1 MNERPH
7 RILPTW
13 ICGLLFTAQLLAP
26 ALLRAAPGAEPAAEQ
41 VTRPAALATSHTP
54 EVTSALVPTI
64 VVRVLVGTD
73 GAVKQAELKQ
83 KRSGLDAVEKQV
95 LDAARSYHFKPA
107 LQNGKPVESWVAVR
121 VPLKAS
127 ARPRQIVVKGSDTI
141 GAALMPAWAE
151 ALQRAQ
157 PRLSVEVEALG
168 SNTAF
173 TGLLEGSADIGAS
186 SRWIKPDEVAFA
198 AKLGLQ
204 LYEAY
209 AGYDG
214 IAVIVHP
221 DNPLRELGLE
231 GVARIFSERVTNWRE
246 LGGPDA
252 PIRVLG
258 RPAYSGT
265 HAFFKERVLGAL
277 GTDVA
282 FGTKIKSVE
291 KTDDIV
297 DAVAKDPAAI
307 GYVGLGHVK
316 PSVRSLAI
324 KAQPSAVAVS
334 PNAESIRDGRYVIS
348 RPLLLYLRTDSSR
361 DARAVVDFALSSE
374 GQALVAKNGF
384 VPLPGSAGGFSAEA
398 PAPPVAPP
406 EMIRIYFDP
415 NSTAVSQESKL
426 DLRQAE
432 MAVRG
437 HRTVLVIGNADSSGK
452 LEDNRRLAKQRAELV
467 AAKLREYA
475 WHDTSIE
482 VEVAAADYPL
492 ASNETKDG
500 RRSNRRVDVIALKD
514 TVRRP
519 EPSKPEAPVSTPPEP
534 ARDVASGETTSGL

>member
-1 MNERPH
+1 
-7 RILPTW
+7 
-13 ICGLLFTAQLLAP
+13 
-26 ALLRAAPGAEPAAEQ
+26 
-41 VTRPAALATSHTP
+41 
-54 EVTSALVPTI
+54 
-64 VVRVLVGTD
+64 
-73 GAVKQAELKQ
+73 
-83 KRSGLDAVEKQV
+83 
-95 LDAARSYHFKPA
+95 
-107 LQNGKPVESWVAVR
+107 
-121 VPLKAS
+121 
-127 ARPRQIVVKGSDTI
+127 
-141 GAALMPAWAE
+141 MPAWAD
-151 ALQRAQ
+151 ALQRSQ
-157 PRLSVEVEALG
+157 PRLHVQVEALG

-173 TGLLEGSADIGAS
+173 AGLLEGSADIGAS

-198 AKLGLQ
+198 EKLGLQ

-221 DNPLRELGLE
+221 DNPLRELDLE
-231 GVARIFSERVTNWRE
+231 AVARVFSGRITNWRD

-252 PIRVLG
+252 PTRVLG

-277 GTDVA
+277 GPETA
-282 FGTKIKSVE
+282 FGAHTKSVE

-297 DAVAKDPAAI
+297 DAVAKDPTAI

-316 PSVRSLAI
+316 PSVKALAI
-324 KAQPSAVAVS
+324 KAQPSGVAVS
-334 PNAESIRDGRYVIS
+334 PSAETIRDGRYVIS
-348 RPLLLYLRTDSSR
+348 RPLLLYLRTDASR

-384 VPLPGSAGGFSAEA
+384 VPLPGASGTFSAEA

-437 HRTVLVIGNADSSGK
+437 HRSVLVIGNADSSGK
-452 LEDNRRLAKQRAELV
+452 VEDNRHLAKQRAELV
-467 AAKLREYA
+467 ATKLREYA
-475 WHDTSIE
+475 RHDTSIE

-500 RRSNRRVDVIALKD
+500 RRANRRVDVIALKD
-514 TVRRP
+514 AVRSA

-534 ARDVASGETTSGL
+534 SGDVASGR